1 MNSFSQVDSD
11 SISKREV
18 LFRQALLIRMVEE
31 KLVELYPSDKIQS
44 PVHLSIGQEAVAV
57 GVCHGLKPDDW
68 LFSTYRSH
76 AYYLA
81 KGGDLSQMLA
91 ELYGKSTGG
100 AKGKAG
106 SMHLTAP
113 EVGFMGS
120 SAVVS
125 SSVPHAVGAAY
136 ASKLKGD
143 GRIHVVVFGDGATEE
158 GVYFESLNFA
168 SLHKL
173 PVLFVCENNGWAV
186 HSRPAARQSYEI
198 RDIVKSFG
206 IKANHLKEG
215 YDFVAVHDACQ
226 PLIDSVRAGSGPQF
240 IEIDTCRYKEHVGPG
255 DDFDNGYRSRDEVAH
270 WFASDPLIVEPGMV
284 KLLGEGLAGEIDDA
298 VAFAEQSPWPA
309 HDELLTDVDH
319 PNPEAIETSPLS
331 LLPEERTDVLSYR
344 NSLFYSMKAGLK
356 DNSNAIII
364 GQGVDD
370 HKGIFGTTQDLH
382 QVFGADRV
390 FDTPLMEEGVAGI
403 TLGAS
408 LNGLYPIQTHI
419 RADFML
425 LSANQII
432 NLIAKYRYMF
442 GGRFQVPMLIRTV
455 VGRSWGQGA
464 QHSQSLQSLFAHI
477 PGLTVIAPSEPQSI
491 LETYPYLINNYP
503 GPVISFEHRL
513 MYDLSFDMDWDKVDE
528 AKMPLTSRKVREGKD
543 VTIVATSIMVLE
555 AQRAAQHLKELAGI
569 DCEIIDLHCIS
580 HPDEQMIIDSVKKT
594 GRLVVGD
601 TSWVPYGV
609 GAEICRIVC
618 QSAPEALR
626 APVVTLGMAQAPC
639 PTAKALEDIYYPN
652 LHDLVDEV
660 ARLVTGCD
668 DHGVPLPDEKSMAD
682 VYKRFKGPF

>member
-1 MNSFSQVDSD
+1 M
-11 SISKREV
+11 
-18 LFRQALLIRMVEE
+18 FRKALRIRMVEE
-31 KLVELYPSDKIQS
+31 KIIELYPSDKIQS

-57 GVCHGLKPDDW
+57 GVCQGLRPEDW

-76 AYYLA
+76 AFYLA
-81 KGGDLSQMLA
+81 KGGDMKQMFA

-113 EVGFMGS
+113 ETGFMGS
-120 SAVVS
+120 SAVVAS
-125 SSVPHAVGAAY
+125 SLPHAVGAAY
-136 ASKLKGD
+136 ADKVRND
-143 GRIHVVVFGDGATEE
+143 GRVYVVVFGDGATEE
-158 GVYFESLNFA
+158 GVYFETLNFA
-168 SLHKL
+168 ALHKL

-186 HSRPAARQSYEI
+186 HSRPAARQSYKI
-198 RDIVKSFG
+198 RDVVRSFG
-206 IKANHLKEG
+206 IAATHLKEG
-215 YDFVAVHDACQ
+215 YDFVAVHDACR
-226 PLIDSVRAGSGPQF
+226 PLIDAVRNGGGPQF
-240 IEIDTCRYKEHVGPG
+240 IEIDTCRYKEHVGPN
-255 DDFDNGYRSRDEVAH
+255 DDFDAGYRSRDEAAH
-270 WFASDPLIVEPGMV
+270 WFAKDPLITEPEV
-284 KLLGEGLAGEIDDA
+284 AQRLAGDLAVEIGEA
-298 VAFAEQSPWPA
+298 VAYAEASPLPTRA
-309 HDELLTDVDH
+309 DLLTDVGRPD
-319 PNPEAIETSPLS
+319 PDAVKISPLS
-331 LLPEERTDVLSYR
+331 IEPGERTDVLSYR
-344 NSLFYSMKAGLK
+344 QALFYSMKAGLK
-356 DNSNAIII
+356 DNPNAIII

-370 HKGIFGTTQDLH
+370 HKGTFGTTQDLH
-382 QVFGADRV
+382 LEFGADRV
-390 FDTPLMEEGVAGI
+390 FDTPLMEEGIAGI
-403 TLGAS
+403 ALGAS

-442 GGRFQVPMLIRTV
+442 GGRYRVPMLIRTV

-513 MYDLSFDMDWDKVDE
+513 MYDLQFEMDWDRVGQ
-528 AKMPLTSRKVREGKD
+528 ATMPLTSRKVREGKD

-555 AQRAAQHLKELAGI
+555 AQRAADHLARTIGI
-569 DCEIIDLHCIS
+569 DCEIIDLHCVS
-580 HPDEQMIIDSVKKT
+580 HPDERMIIDSVRKT

-601 TSWVPYGV
+601 TSWVPFGV
-609 GAEICRIVC
+609 AAEICRIVC
-618 QSAPEALR
+618 QNAPEALS
-626 APVVTLGMAQAPC
+626 APVVTLGMARAPC
-639 PTAKALEDIYYPN
+639 PTAKSLEDIYYPN
-652 LHDLVDEV
+652 LSDLVDEV
-660 ARLVTGCD
+660 ARLVTNSE